1 MLSECHLLRSGLA
14 VRGGRTGNKNWLE
27 DCYWHHHTSGLS
39 RSQPVRPP
47 DPSHHQTQPVRSL
60 RSENH
65 IRVMALNNQF
75 SLWKQS
81 NNITHQNLDQNI
93 LESGNIGSS
102 FQDFKSETIL
112 EEIDEITQYKS
123 STPPQV
129 KVISKLPFTANSYR
143 NHYK

>member
-1 MLSECHLLRSGLA
+1 
-14 VRGGRTGNKNWLE
+14 
-27 DCYWHHHTSGLS
+27 
-39 RSQPVRPP
+39 
-47 DPSHHQTQPVRSL
+47 
-60 RSENH
+60 
-65 IRVMALNNQF
+65 MALNNQF

-112 EEIDEITQYKS
+112 EEIDEITQTKS